1 VKQLSAHLVNSS
13 IFERS
18 RLLWQENQKNR
29 SLSLTKLQKFLV
41 GIYLIIHDYS
51 EGKFPPIFAD
61 QQKAY
66 DAEINS
72 LFNSPGLSSE
82 LLIEAELRKPFWFGN
97 RGELL
102 TDFIK
107 LRKALEKCQIKPPQ
121 KILEIGCG
129 MGWMSEFLAIM
140 NYVVVA
146 TTISPYDIEQAK
158 KRIASIQAKGISSKL
173 EYRVSSMESVGSKV
187 EDVLPFD
194 AVLVYEA
201 LHHAYDWHQSIQSA
215 FSCLKPGGWLI
226 ICNEPNVLHTYTS
239 YRIAR
244 LLNIHEIGFS
254 QSSIITQLRKCGF
267 QKIIMLENQLN
278 LLIKPH
284 WIAAQK

>member
-1 VKQLSAHLVNSS
+1 MKQLSAYLANSS
-13 IFERS
+13 IFEKS
-18 RLLWQENQKNR
+18 RLLWTENQKNR
-29 SLSLTKLQKFLV
+29 SLSLTKWQKLVV

-66 DAEINS
+66 NAEINA
-72 LFNSPGLSSE
+72 LFNSPGLSSD
-82 LLIEAELRKPFWFGN
+82 LLIDAELRKPFWFGN

-107 LRKALEKCQIKPPQ
+107 LLKAFEKCNIKPSQ

-129 MGWMSEFLAIM
+129 IGWISEFLAIM
-140 NYVVVA
+140 KYEVVA

-158 KRIASIQAKGISSKL
+158 RRIASIEAKGIQSRL
-173 EYRVSSMESVGSKV
+173 EYRVSPMETVLAEV

-215 FSCLKPGGWLI
+215 FSCLKPGGWLL
-226 ICNEPNVLHTYTS
+226 ICKEPNIFHTYTS

-254 QSSIITQLRKCGF
+254 RSSIITQLRKCGF

-278 LLIKPH
+278 LVVKPH